1 MPLPLILG
9 ALAVI
14 SGVGG
19 VGAGIHGG
27 VKMKEASDTS
37 KSAKRRHEANV
48 ERLHKSNNAAN
59 QTMDTLGTL
68 ELGILKD
75 FESFSDMIEKIQNRP
90 EFKTYDRKG
99 VTLPRFEPGKIREA
113 AVGAGVV
120 LGGLGGAAAGTAG
133 GFAAAGATTSAVMA
147 LGTASTGTAISSLS
161 GAAATNATLAAI
173 GGGASSAIGG
183 GGGMALGSAILGG
196 MTLGVGLLV
205 GGAIF
210 SATGSKMSDKA
221 DEAWR
226 QMKEAEEKIDKA
238 CKYLDGL
245 TKTARDYTV
254 ILQKAKLRYDELFQ
268 PLNNLV
274 TVEGK
279 TNWRRFKASEKRNME
294 NLVLLVGL
302 LYKMCQVQLVI
313 KQSED
318 DEETLVNF
326 EGARQAEQEAEQ
338 ILKEV
343 A

>member
-37 KSAKRRHEANV
+37 KSAKMRHEANV

-90 EFKTYDRKG
+90 EFKAYDRKG

-147 LGTASTGTAISSLS
+147 LGAASTGTAISSLS

-173 GGGASSAIGG
+173 GGGALEAGG
-183 GGGMALGSAILGG
+183 GGIALGTSILGG

-205 GGAIF
+205 GGFIF
-210 SATGSKMSDKA
+210 NATGSKLSDKA

-245 TKTARDYTV
+245 TKTAGDYTA

>member
-1 MPLPLILG
+1 MLPVLLG
-9 ALAVI
+9 IAAAV
-14 SGVGG
+14 SGVAG

-37 KSAKRRHEANV
+37 KSAERRHKANV
-48 ERLHKSNNAAN
+48 ERLHKSNDAAN
-59 QTMDTLGTL
+59 QTMDTLGKL
-68 ELGILKD
+68 ELSILKD

-90 EFKTYDRKG
+90 EFKAYDRKG
-99 VTLPRFEPGKIREA
+99 VTLPKFEPGKIREA

-147 LGTASTGTAISSLS
+147 LGAASTGTAISSLS

-173 GGGASSAIGG
+173 GGGALEAGG
-183 GGGMALGSAILGG
+183 GGIALGTSILGG

-205 GGAIF
+205 GGVIF

-226 QMKEAEEKIDKA
+226 QMREAEKKIDKA
-238 CKYLDGL
+238 CEYLDGL
-245 TKTARDYTV
+245 TKTAGEYTA
-254 ILQKAKLRYDELFQ
+254 ILQKAKIRYDELFQ
-268 PLNNLV
+268 PLNYLV

-279 TNWRRFKASEKRNME
+279 TNWSKFTAAEKRNME

-302 LYKMCQVQLVI
+302 LYKMCQVQLVL
-313 KQSED
+313 KQFED
-318 DEETLVNF
+318 DEEPQVNY
-326 EGARQAEQEAEQ
+326 EGTRQAEQEAEQ